1 MYHKVTKC
9 NNIHWIK
16 QIRYYNE
23 EQNTCLRILN
33 ATLSYGYE
41 YLGDNIRLIFTPE
54 TERCYRFVN
63 FLISLSFFVKTST
76 IEQHN
81 HLYVNYYK

>member
-1 MYHKVTKC
+1 MEC

-41 YLGDNIRLIFTPE
+41 YLGENIRLIFTPE

-63 FLISLSFFVKTST
+63 FVIFIFCLFFFVRNST
-76 IEQHN
+76 IAQHN
-81 HLYVNYYK
+81 YLYVNYYK